1 MRENRTAIAWIK
13 ETEIKIQSNWKK
25 IRKTGITKN
34 YYWRK
39 TLQCVAHAHD
49 FKSIHFQ
56 MLGKTLEEVKGER
69 EKKTPNPIGIGF
81 GIGSVFPS
89 ISEMKSTPINKYLHC
104 VRACVL
110 QPNET
115 YSHQTNVNGILNLH
129 LNFKKETIAHA
140 LEHNNGSFF
149 FVGELNGKWSEYR
162 NHYGAAQEG
171 TRALQ
176 MCIRCS
182 ESIYDQINFNNDT
195 I

>member
-1 MRENRTAIAWIK
+1 M
-13 ETEIKIQSNWKK
+13 
-25 IRKTGITKN
+25 
-34 YYWRK
+34 
-39 TLQCVAHAHD
+39 QCVAHAHD

-140 LEHNNGSFF
+140 PEHNNGSVF
-149 FVGELNGKWSEYR
+149 FVGELNGK
-162 NHYGAAQEG
+162 
-171 TRALQ
+171 
-176 MCIRCS
+176 
-182 ESIYDQINFNNDT
+182 
-195 I
+195 